1 MPKQI
6 VTSFTEFFQQE
17 LNCEVLV
24 QSLYDLNH
32 LEFTLYCS
40 LLQLGEA
47 DVTVLMEK
55 AERKDRT
62 MVNRAL
68 TSLLE
73 KGLCIRD
80 KRSQPGQ
87 RGYWYIYSAT
97 PLIVLKKKLLKKL
110 EKWYDHTTKSIMGIE
125 ERFVEVYGPPQNE
138 K

>member
-6 VTSFTEFFQQE
+6 VTSFNEFFQQE
-17 LNCEVLV
+17 LTCEVLV

-40 LLQLGEA
+40 LLQLNEA

-68 TSLLE
+68 TSLMA
-73 KGLCIRD
+73 KDLCNRD
-80 KRSQPGQ
+80 KKSQPGQ

-97 PLIVLKKKLLKKL
+97 PLIILKKKLLKKL
-110 EKWYDHTTKSIMGIE
+110 EKWYDHTTESILGIE
-125 ERFVEVYGPPQNE
+125 ERFEEVYGSGNS

>member
-6 VTSFTEFFQQE
+6 VTSFNEFFQQE

-32 LEFTLYCS
+32 LEFSLYCS
-40 LLQLGEA
+40 LLQLGKA
-47 DVTVLMEK
+47 DVTILMEK
-55 AERKDRT
+55 AGRKDRT

-68 TSLLE
+68 TSLLD
-73 KGLCIRD
+73 KDLCMRD
-80 KRSQPGQ
+80 KKSQPGQ

-97 PLIVLKKKLLKKL
+97 PLIILKKKLLRKL
-110 EKWYDHTTKSIMGIE
+110 EKWYDYTTDAIMGIE
-125 ERFVEVYGPPQNE
+125 ERFDEVYGSINN